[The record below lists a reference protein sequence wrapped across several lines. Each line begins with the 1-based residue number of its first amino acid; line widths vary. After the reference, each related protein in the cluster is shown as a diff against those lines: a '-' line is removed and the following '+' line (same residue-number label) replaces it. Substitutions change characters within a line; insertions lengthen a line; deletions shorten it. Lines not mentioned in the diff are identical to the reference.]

1 MTPTTLFCSHTCE
14 KYYSPV
20 HNHPTNEVL
29 NELHMET
36 AWPFLSWW
44 SLSRGHST
52 YRWTVVCLHI
62 SYLQVFKKEQYKFK
76 YLKINLQLMKKNLII
91 FAAAKST
98 SHFHHTNAVFLENGQ
113 YKEMHYIFENTSC
126 SACFRQKWNQF
137 NVRKTVTDYGCQQLQ
152 PDHNLMHS
160 NRCLVFFM
168 AFHKIS

>member
-20 HNHPTNEVL
+20 HNHPKNEVL
-29 NELHMET
+29 NELHLET
-36 AWPFLSWW
+36 AWPFLWWW

-126 SACFRQKWNQF
+126 FHCFRQKSGKP
-137 NVRKTVTDYGCQQLQ
+137 KTGKPKLIMAVKNYSLIKIYCILIGVL
-152 PDHNLMHS
+152 
-160 NRCLVFFM
+160 FF
-168 AFHKIS
+168 HGLPNIS